1 MLLILS
7 PIVSSGGLIEVAL
20 TNLEII
26 AYYSDFAICS
36 SSFALAAFT
45 PASLSSRDS
54 SKKLYI
60 FNFFSRRS
68 SRVILENLQNIVRIK
83 TLQKYL
89 DKKKDP
95 EGSFVL

>member
-1 MLLILS
+1 
-7 PIVSSGGLIEVAL
+7 
-20 TNLEII
+20 
-26 AYYSDFAICS
+26 
-36 SSFALAAFT
+36 
-45 PASLSSRDS
+45 
-54 SKKLYI
+54 LYI

-68 SRVILENLQNIVRIK
+68 SRVILENLQNMVIHI